1 MNFCSTLTCIPFPTE
16 ELHDRTAPSLKC
28 DVSLVTDIR
37 GCRFHVHSNIY
48 LLHVFT
54 LSHRFLAYEIERI
67 GYSSILQ
74 DDHKFIT
81 FEKGTSCPK
90 CWQETSK
97 LSLGFWRTVVED
109 VQSFKHQTWYIDA
122 ATRGNSSRLT
132 KCCVFSFG
140 IVLYLILLYVYTRNN
155 SHPIKAKDVFFGK
168 YDNMSWVSCR
178 TLFKSS
184 WSRIEHPICCSCV
197 DRDAHPHVDFQH
209 LMDEFTSF
217 MYIYWNTLTIFVEY
231 PYVSECIF
239 I

>member
-90 CWQETSK
+90 CWQEKSK
-97 LSLGFWRTVVED
+97 MSLGFWRTVVED

-155 SHPIKAKDVFFGK
+155 SHPIKAKDVFFLE
-168 YDNMSWVSCR
+168 NMIICFEFHVGPFLNRADRGSNIPFVVDAG
-178 TLFKSS
+178 
-184 WSRIEHPICCSCV
+184 IGMPI
-197 DRDAHPHVDFQH
+197 
-209 LMDEFTSF
+209 LMLMF
-217 MYIYWNTLTIFVEY
+217 NT
-231 PYVSECIF
+231 
-239 I
+239 